1 MHYQLHWVTYFCEM
15 WSEEFK
21 KSKKKYWGR
30 KIHKYETQKH
40 PPVPSITPLF
50 NLLAL
55 RNKLNPKSFLM
66 ECLFCSPHLFVC
78 NIFFNVVFYV
88 CSLLIFFSQ
97 PDVNI
102 TWITGHIHR
111 SIVDKV
117 NPSSEYVELVYK
129 KCIIN
134 YIGLHRREAYIMKNV
149 K

>member
-1 MHYQLHWVTYFCEM
+1 MKDSQQ
-15 WSEEFK
+15 

-78 NIFFNVVFYV
+78 NIYLFRFVFKICLFILV
-88 CSLLIFFSQ
+88 PVMCNLFPKRGNDIFE
-97 PDVNI
+97 I
-102 TWITGHIHR
+102 
-111 SIVDKV
+111 K
-117 NPSSEYVELVYK
+117 
-129 KCIIN
+129 
-134 YIGLHRREAYIMKNV
+134 
-149 K
+149 